1 MLGELIRTTVLYY
14 AVYGLSF
21 HATNAYYYSQ
31 PYKVSRHTLTDIE

>member
-21 HATNAYYYSQ
+21 HATSTCYYSQ